1 MSNRIC
7 PGQALAEDAIF
18 ILVTS
23 IFFAFE
29 ISVPVGGVITP
40 AYGINLVR
48 FVLFL
53 FGNRLA
59 PLTKVSFADS
69 KPERFD
75 CQIKPRS
82 QAKENIVQL
91 RAAQTNV

>member
-1 MSNRIC
+1 LDKTQNVVDPHSYYFGYGRRIC

-40 AYGINLVR
+40 AYGINLV
-48 FVLFL
+48 
-53 FGNRLA
+53 
-59 PLTKVSFADS
+59 S